1 MKKLFCVVFALWG
14 SLRLYAL
21 DREAFT
27 FTKYDLD
34 VRVEPEQ
41 QRLGVRGK
49 ITVRNDSISPER
61 NVTLQISSSLNWSSI
76 TFQGKP
82 VEYVTQPYVSD
93 IDHSGALS
101 EAIVV
106 LPQAVAA
113 KQSIDLEIGYEGV
126 IPLDTTRLTRIGVP
140 EDTAKHTDWDQIS
153 RTFTAVRGIGYVA
166 WYPIATEAASLTD
179 GNSVEDAVG
188 RWKNKETDCSMSLLF
203 ESTLS
208 WPIFFS
214 GTPSLAE
221 VPREDGI
228 NSIRAYD
235 FVRPGVSIPTFVT
248 ANYSEVENKDDRVT
262 MHYLQ
267 GQEEAAKE
275 YADTTAQLDN
285 TVLVARKSANIQIL
299 GLADSDAVPFASHGM
314 LLTPLK
320 LPMHNDAVLNIVY
333 ARARSSVLSL
343 RPWVQEGIAHY
354 AQAICIESLQN
365 RKAAIDYMQAREKT
379 LIDAESKAEGA
390 GTNAINRSLV
400 NAPDN
405 NYLKTKA
412 MYVWW
417 MLRDLAGK
425 DALTGTLL
433 SYRISEDKDPAYIE
447 KLIETQSH
455 RDLQWFFDDWVY
467 HDRGLPDFRIASVY
481 PSELPSGGY
490 MVTVTVENLGGAGAE
505 VPVTLHMQSG
515 EKSERLIVR
524 GKSKTSIRIQAPTLP
539 QYVTV
544 NDGSVPESDMS
555 NNQYTIQSLSH

>member
-1 MKKLFCVVFALWG
+1 MKKLCCVVLLLC
-14 SLRLYAL
+14 SSVRLFGL

-27 FTKYDLD
+27 FTNYNLNA
-34 VRVEPEQ
+34 RIEPEQ

-49 ITVRNDSISPER
+49 ITLRNDSGSPQR
-61 NVTLQISSSLNWSSI
+61 NVTLQISSSLNWKSI
-76 TFQGKP
+76 TFGGKP
-82 VEYVTQPYVSD
+82 VEYLTQPYVSD
-93 IDHSGALS
+93 IDHTGALS

-106 LPQAVAA
+106 LPQPVAP
-113 KQSIDLEIGYEGV
+113 KQSIELEIGYEGV

-140 EDTAKHTDWDQIS
+140 EETAKHADWDQIS

-166 WYPIATEAASLTD
+166 WYPIATEAASLAD
-179 GNSVEDAVG
+179 GDSVEEAIG
-188 RWKNKETDCSMSLLF
+188 RWKLKEADCTMSLLF
-203 ESTLS
+203 GSTLS

-214 GTPSLAE
+214 GTPGLAE

-235 FVRPGVSIPTFVT
+235 FVRAGVSIPTFAT
-248 ANYSEVENKDDRVT
+248 ANYSEVENRDDRVT
-262 MHYLQ
+262 IHYLQ
-267 GQEEAAKE
+267 GQEDAAKE
-275 YADTTAQLDN
+275 YADTAAQLDN
-285 TVLVARKSANIQIL
+285 TVLVARKSAGMQIL
-299 GLADSDAVPFASHGM
+299 SLADSDATPFASQGM
-314 LLTPLK
+314 LLMPLK

-333 ARARSSVLSL
+333 ARARSSILS
-343 RPWVQEGIAHY
+343 PQAWVGEGIAHY

-379 LIDAESKAEGA
+379 LIDAESKAEGS
-390 GTNAINRSLV
+390 GTNAIARSLV

-405 NYLKTKA
+405 NYLKIKS

-417 MLRDLAGK
+417 MLRDLVGK
-425 DALTGTLL
+425 DTLTGTLL
-433 SYRISEDKDPAYIE
+433 NYQVSEDKDPAYIE

-467 HDRGLPDFRIASVY
+467 HDRGLPDFRVASVY
-481 PSELPSGGY
+481 SGELPSGGY

-524 GKSKTSIRIQAPTLP
+524 GKSKGSIRIQAPSLP
-539 QYVTV
+539 QSVTV
-544 NDGSVPESDMS
+544 SDGSVPESDSS
-555 NNQYTIQSLSH
+555 NNQYIIQSLN